1 MSKNEREK
9 MVLAMEYIVRQLGDE
24 DLFMS
29 WLYTGVADGDI
40 PYGCGINPPQAVD
53 DYGYD
58 LVDLEYYIEDK
69 HFSELMG
76 LFLRMMA
83 RARKSGGLYCDGILD
98 DNDN

>member
-1 MSKNEREK
+1 MSKNAREK

-40 PYGCGINPPQAVD
+40 PYGCLNPSQD
-53 DYGYD
+53 ID
-58 LVDLEYYIEDK
+58 LDYYIEDK